1 MNKSGFVK
9 QISKELNVDESR
21 ARQIADLLEENFL
34 IGKKNKENTIQLF
47 ADNLK
52 VTEEEA
58 NEIYDKCIDVIKNN
72 LVQKVKHPFKNL
84 DKED

>member
-1 MNKSGFVK
+1 MNKSGFIK
-9 QISKELNVDESR
+9 QISKELNVDETK

-47 ADNLK
+47 VDNLK
-52 VTEEEA
+52 VTEEEV
-58 NEIYDKCIDVIKNN
+58 NEIYNKCIDVIKDN
-72 LVQKVKHPFKNL
+72 LVQKVKHPFKDL

>member
-1 MNKSGFVK
+1 MNKSGFIK
-9 QISKELNVDESR
+9 QISKELNVDETK

-47 ADNLK
+47 VDNLK

-58 NEIYDKCIDVIKNN
+58 NEIYNKCIDVIKDN
-72 LVQKVKHPFKNL
+72 LVQKVKHPFKDL